1 MFGMIL
7 EQNFKMELIKKHSN
21 SIGVNS
27 IEF

>member
-1 MFGMIL
+1 VFGIIL